1 MVQGSQAPGSCYRG
15 GEAEEEKEAGY
26 KVSGPTLEPPKAR
39 LTGTWWALHSRRP
52 RGTTH
57 GDTPHIPWPR
67 PLPRPPDGLLRALG
81 WMGKIPHAPGRVPG
95 QVSHTPPPTVTAPC
109 RCQDQRSSPEGMLQR
124 VPTSPVSRW
133 MEGRGQG
140 RKGEE
145 DDQAAVGRRDG
156 SHSPCGR

>member
-1 MVQGSQAPGSCYRG
+1 MVQGSQAPGSCFRG

-39 LTGTWWALHSRRP
+39 LMGTWWALHSRRP

-81 WMGKIPHAPGRVPG
+81 WMRKTPHAPGRVPG
-95 QVSHTPPPTVTAPC
+95 QVSHTPPSDHSLPLPRPALLSRRDAAACPDKPC
-109 RCQDQRSSPEGMLQR
+109 QSVD
-124 VPTSPVSRW
+124 
-133 MEGRGQG
+133 GRA
-140 RKGEE
+140 RAGEE
-145 DDQAAVGRRDG
+145 RGGR
-156 SHSPCGR
+156 